1 MQINDLRLRKRE
13 VRLAGEPFTVRT
25 KAILVLI
32 GVVAALAAGVAAFW
46 LRPPASSPELPTPP
60 PAALAEP
67 AEPPPPATPAEPV
80 SPPQPKAPAA
90 SENLAAQPPPP
101 ENPPAAP
108 NKAERLAQLRET
120 FRALAA
126 GDPRSA
132 LRAARQLTDE
142 VERETALLALVTEW
156 KHGELD
162 PPRQRAWA
170 VATFGLEAG
179 LGIELSKYPELALL
193 WANELTEGQSRAA
206 VLQHA
211 AIAML
216 DSDPA
221 AAFALSEQLAAGE
234 RRQFLD
240 SVLASWAQKDTEA
253 ALQWAEQ
260 VSDPA
265 ERDAAIKAIRSV
277 APVGIGAELR
287 LQDGYAVI
295 NRLLPGT
302 PAELSGQLRPGDR
315 ILALAQGNNVFV
327 DARGLALKDLVD
339 AIRGAPGTLLQLQ
352 VLPADAPPDSPPR
365 TLSIV
370 RGQIKFKR

>member
-1 MQINDLRLRKRE
+1 
-13 VRLAGEPFTVRT
+13 
-25 KAILVLI
+25 
-32 GVVAALAAGVAAFW
+32 
-46 LRPPASSPELPTPP
+46 
-60 PAALAEP
+60 
-67 AEPPPPATPAEPV
+67 
-80 SPPQPKAPAA
+80 
-90 SENLAAQPPPP
+90 
-101 ENPPAAP
+101 
-108 NKAERLAQLRET
+108 LAQLRET

-126 GDPRSA
+126 GDPRTA

-142 VERETALLALVTEW
+142 VERETALLALLTEW
-156 KHGELD
+156 KHGELA

-170 VATFGLEAG
+170 VANFGLEAG
-179 LGIELSKYPELALL
+179 LGLELSRNPELALL
-193 WANELTEGQSRAA
+193 WANELTEGQSRA
-206 VLQHA
+206 VLLQHA

-221 AAFALSEQLAAGE
+221 AALALSDQFAAGE

-240 SVLASWAQKDTEA
+240 SVLARWAQKDTEA
-253 ALQWAEQ
+253 ALQWVGQ
-260 VSDPA
+260 LSDPA
-265 ERDAAIKAIRSV
+265 ERDAATKAIQSV

-287 LQDGYAVI
+287 QQDGYAVI

-352 VLPADAPPDSPPR
+352 VLSADAPPDSPPR
-365 TLSIV
+365 TVSIV

>member
-1 MQINDLRLRKRE
+1 M
-13 VRLAGEPFTVRT
+13 
-25 KAILVLI
+25 
-32 GVVAALAAGVAAFW
+32 
-46 LRPPASSPELPTPP
+46 
-60 PAALAEP
+60 
-67 AEPPPPATPAEPV
+67 V
-80 SPPQPKAPAA
+80 SVA

-101 ENPPAAP
+101 EQPPAPP

-126 GDPRSA
+126 GDPTIA
-132 LRAARQLTDE
+132 LRASRQLTNE

-156 KHGELD
+156 THGELRS
-162 PPRQRAWA
+162 PRQRAWA
-170 VATFGLEAG
+170 VANFGLEAG
-179 LGIELSKYPELALL
+179 LGIELSRNPELALL
-193 WANELTEGQSRAA
+193 WANELTESQNRAV

-211 AIAML
+211 AIALL

-221 AAFALSEQLAAGE
+221 AALALGEQIAAGE
-234 RRQFLD
+234 RRQFSD
-240 SVLASWAQKDTEA
+240 SVFASWAQQDTEA

-260 VSDPA
+260 LSDPT
-265 ERDAAIKAIRSV
+265 EREAALKAIRSV

-315 ILALAQGNNVFV
+315 ILALAQGDNSFV
-327 DARGLALKDLVD
+327 DARGLGLKDLVE

-352 VLPADAPPDSPPR
+352 VLPADAPLDSPPR